1 MTESDEFITIG
12 VLARTSGLTSTA
24 LRFYD
29 DCGLLPPARVDAATG
44 YRYYSPDQRE
54 RAVTIRRLREIGVSL
69 ETVAAVLAGDADRAG
84 RLLDEHVADLERR
97 ADAAATAVGSIKFAL
112 RAGSDPALVS
122 VCAAELADAIDQVR
136 TAVAHDAEIPVLT
149 GIFIEADGDSV
160 VLTATDRYRLTT
172 RTLAPEHSA
181 THPWSLVVRTPDL
194 TDIAARLRDT
204 DRVFMT
210 PTDDSLVLSTA
221 ETRHVC
227 PVIDAPFP
235 DYRTMLGALTP
246 PGTRVVVSR
255 DALLD
260 IVQNAGHDNVRCTIA
275 ADALVISTAARANAD
290 AHCEGFRSS
299 ETSADPAGHRI
310 PAVITGSGLTL
321 SFAPTTLS
329 PALRSA
335 LGPEIMLD
343 IAGPDQPVVIRS
355 AAAGDLT
362 TLAMPTKTELT
373 AAHA

>member
-1 MTESDEFITIG
+1 MTEFEEFITIG

-44 YRYYSPDQRE
+44 YRYYSPGQRE

-84 RLLDEHVADLERR
+84 RLLDEHVADLERQ
-97 ADAAATAVGSIKFAL
+97 ANAAAAAVGSIKLAL

-136 TAVAHDAEIPVLT
+136 SAVAHDAEIPVLT
-149 GIFIEADGDSV
+149 GIFIEADADSV

-181 THPWSLVVRTPDL
+181 TRPWSLVVQTPVL

-210 PTDDSLVLSTA
+210 PVGDTLVLNAA
-221 ETRHVC
+221 ETEHIC

-235 DYRTMLGALTP
+235 DYRMMLGALTP
-246 PGTRVVVSR
+246 PSTRVVVNR

-260 IVQNAGHDNVRCTIA
+260 IVQNIGSEILHCTIA
-275 ADALVISTAARANAD
+275 ADALAIS
-290 AHCEGFRSS
+290 
-299 ETSADPAGHRI
+299 TSADPTEHRI
-310 PAVITGSGLTL
+310 PAVVTGSRLTL

-362 TLAMPTKTELT
+362 TLAMPTKAEPIT
-373 AAHA
+373 HS